1 MDVTSGIWLE
11 HSSILSMKI
20 LRSEQLLLIRKLLCI
35 SSLYPIITQRKKLAN
50 TDKQWVSVDL
60 KLWIM

>member
-20 LRSEQLLLIRKLLCI
+20 LRSEQLIIIRKLRCI
-35 SSLYPIITQRKKLAN
+35 SNLYLIITQRKKLAN
-50 TDKQWVSVDL
+50 TDKQWICVDSQ
-60 KLWIM
+60 LWIM

>member
-20 LRSEQLLLIRKLLCI
+20 LRSEQFIIIRKLLCI
-35 SSLYPIITQRKKLAN
+35 SNLYPIITQRKKLAN
-50 TDKQWVSVDL
+50 TDKQWICVDSQ
-60 KLWIM
+60 LWIM

>member
-1 MDVTSGIWLE
+1 MDVTNGIWLE

-35 SSLYPIITQRKKLAN
+35 SNLYPIITQRKKLAN
-50 TDKQWVSVDL
+50 TDKQWVSVDS